1 MGLPL
6 KRTPLGIEIWV
17 FEQVF
22 SANVPYIYIKTN
34 GGQLILLQFVA
45 PLFVPLGAFT
55 LHHLLKKRNR
65 FILVLS
71 HPASDTCDWL
81 QVSHPFYTTDL
92 TSGAKLRVPLSPYDI
107 LRLKRWHDFT

>member
-1 MGLPL
+1 MGVRAGLLRQSPIHL
-6 KRTPLGIEIWV
+6 H
-17 FEQVF
+17 Q
-22 SANVPYIYIKTN
+22 TN
-34 GGQLILLQFVA
+34 GGQLICYNLLHL
-45 PLFVPLGAFT
+45 LFVSLGAFT

-92 TSGAKLRVPLSPYDI
+92 TSGAKIKGASVALMTSSG
-107 LRLKRWHDFT
+107 